1 MELIGLESTIWV
13 ELRSLSLNL
22 KLTVFKNKN
31 WINLSLIRFIWLV
44 RFSLLID
51 FLFVTVHQKNYYV
64 PIIIHVFLL
73 SQVTK
78 PRNFQIY
85 EVPSRRL
92 TTVIILFILNSVTL
106 VMRLKVYQTTVVIK
120 TRKTLQKILEVE
132 MKEILNFWFLK
143 VESQKYLYKPK
154 LSFTTTS
161 DSTIYVLRI
170 NVLS

>member
-1 MELIGLESTIWV
+1 
-13 ELRSLSLNL
+13 
-22 KLTVFKNKN
+22 
-31 WINLSLIRFIWLV
+31 
-44 RFSLLID
+44 
-51 FLFVTVHQKNYYV
+51 
-64 PIIIHVFLL
+64 
-73 SQVTK
+73 
-78 PRNFQIY
+78 
-85 EVPSRRL
+85 
-92 TTVIILFILNSVTL
+92 
-106 VMRLKVYQTTVVIK
+106 MRLKVYQTTVVIK